1 MEKWNIMDF
10 LTSIFYAIYLMIPA
24 YFANGSALV
33 FGGGTP
39 IDFGKNAW
47 DNRRIAGDGCTWR
60 GLIGGGLLG
69 TIVGGLLGLLADYG
83 IASSLFYI
91 IASQITFISGNF
103 LKGLLIGFLLGFG
116 ALIGD
121 VIGSF
126 IKRRL
131 NFERGKPVPLL
142 DQLDFVVV
150 SLLFVSFLIR
160 LPWEV
165 IVIIMVLSIFFH
177 LGANIFAYAIKLK
190 DVWY

>member
-1 MEKWNIMDF
+1 MDF
-10 LTSIFYAIYLMIPA
+10 ITVILYSIYLMIPA

-39 IDFGKNAW
+39 IDFGKYAW
-47 DNRRIAGDGCTWR
+47 DGRRLIGDGCTWR

-69 TIVGGLLGLLADYG
+69 MIVGGLLGLLSDYG
-83 IASSLFYI
+83 IGTTFFSISASH
-91 IASQITFISGNF
+91 ITLVTGSVVQ
-103 LKGLLIGFLLGFG
+103 GLLIGLLLGFG

-121 VIGSF
+121 AIGSF

-142 DQLDFVVV
+142 DQLDFVIVA
-150 SLLFVSFLIR
+150 LLFVSLIVN
-160 LPWEV
+160 LSWEM
-165 IVIIMVLSIFFH
+165 IVIILLVSIFLH
-177 LGANIFAYAIKLK
+177 LGANIFAYLIHIK

>member
-1 MEKWNIMDF
+1 MDII
-10 LTSIFYAIYLMIPA
+10 TIIIYSVYLMIPA

-39 IDFGKNAW
+39 IDFGKYAW
-47 DNRRIAGDGCTWR
+47 DGRRLIGDGCTWR

-69 TIVGGLLGLLADYG
+69 MIIGGLLGFLSDMG
-83 IASSLFYI
+83 IFTQLFSISS
-91 IASQITFISGNF
+91 SQITIVSGSIAQ
-103 LKGLLIGFLLGFG
+103 GLLIGLLLGFG

-121 VIGSF
+121 AIGSF

-142 DQLDFVVV
+142 DQLDFVVFA
-150 SLLFVSFLIR
+150 LLFVSPLIN
-160 LPWEV
+160 LSWQM
-165 IVIIMVLSIFFH
+165 IVTILFVSIFLH
-177 LGANIFAYAIKLK
+177 LGANIFAYLIKIK

>member
-1 MEKWNIMDF
+1 MRIKMDII
-10 LTSIFYAIYLMIPA
+10 TIIFYSIYLMIPA

-39 IDFGKNAW
+39 MDFGKYAW
-47 DNRRIAGDGCTWR
+47 DGRRLIGDGCTWR

-69 TIVGGLLGLLADYG
+69 MIIGGLLGFLSDMGFLTYLFN
-83 IASSLFYI
+83 ISS
-91 IASQITFISGNF
+91 SQITILSGSVPQ
-103 LKGLLIGFLLGFG
+103 GLLMGFLLGFG

-121 VIGSF
+121 AIGSF

-142 DQLDFVVV
+142 DQLDFVVFA
-150 SLLFVSFLIR
+150 LLFVSLVVK
-160 LPWEV
+160 LSWQM
-165 IVIIMVLSIFFH
+165 IVIILFVSVFLH
-177 LGANIFAYAIKLK
+177 LGANIFAYAIKIK